1 MRKCIAEKI
10 GMKQNNEKIYIA
22 VTGGMGSGKS
32 TVMRMIAECGYP
44 TLSADEVAH
53 HIYED
58 EKVYHDTLSAFPSCF
73 DNGVLNRKK
82 LADTVFIDQNKR
94 SVLEGITHPAIMQ
107 KLFLQAETLPGKYI
121 FFEIPLLFE
130 GGYQNLFDH
139 IIVVMRDI
147 EHRIKAISVRDGLN
161 EGDIMARINNQV
173 DYEKNLYSG
182 HTVIYN
188 DGDFAALYKK
198 VVGVVHEITAQKD

>member
-1 MRKCIAEKI
+1 
-10 GMKQNNEKIYIA
+10 
-22 VTGGMGSGKS
+22 
-32 TVMRMIAECGYP
+32 
-44 TLSADEVAH
+44 
-53 HIYED
+53 
-58 EKVYHDTLSAFPSCF
+58 
-73 DNGVLNRKK
+73 
-82 LADTVFIDQNKR
+82 
-94 SVLEGITHPAIMQ
+94 
-107 KLFLQAETLPGKYI
+107 
-121 FFEIPLLFE
+121 
-130 GGYQNLFDH
+130 
-139 IIVVMRDI
+139 MRDI

>member
-1 MRKCIAEKI
+1 
-10 GMKQNNEKIYIA
+10 MKQNNEKIYIA

-58 EKVYHDTLSAFPSCF
+58 EKVYHDTLSVFPSCF

-173 DYEKNLYSG
+173 DYEKNSYSG

>member
-1 MRKCIAEKI
+1 
-10 GMKQNNEKIYIA
+10 MKQNNEKIYIA

-173 DYEKNLYSG
+173 DYEKNSYSG

>member
-1 MRKCIAEKI
+1 
-10 GMKQNNEKIYIA
+10 MKQNNEKIYIA

-107 KLFLQAETLPGKYI
+107 KLFLQAETLLGKYI